1 MNDRPPTRLP
11 PPPLTDG
18 AAVAVKAASMSTAWP
33 TALRVL
39 PVTNADTDGSTVVV
53 ADRLVPPTP
62 MLSDAASSNRSVEIV
77 GVDAADTMI
86 LPLLAVT
93 CEPLTEAETPPP
105 AVLSDVRSPIEKP
118 KAEIVIVT
126 WVISAVMS
134 VVSCAV
140 TETSRAAVTLLA
152 PEINALVVA
161 STSLTAVM
169 LPVAAVIARE
179 AGGQRHRR
187 ADRSTD
193 DRRGI
198 TRRDADGVHS
208 AHLLTTGGVAVLDEG
223 FDRVRIRD
231 SPDRVLCRHRAVAVR
246 DEEA

>member
-1 MNDRPPTRLP
+1 
-11 PPPLTDG
+11 
-18 AAVAVKAASMSTAWP
+18 MSTAWP

-169 LPVAAVIARE
+169 LPVAAAIAAALMSRPS
-179 AGGQRHRR
+179 G
-187 ADRSTD
+187 
-193 DRRGI
+193 
-198 TRRDADGVHS
+198 
-208 AHLLTTGGVAVLDEG
+208 TGNG
-223 FDRVRIRD
+223 FDRIVPDD
-231 SPDRVLCRHRAVAVR
+231 SARRATSSPVERTRELSMPAVVIVAIVFL
-246 DEEA
+246 AVTSP